1 VAKPDEEAE
10 MDPAARSAN
19 SGIIPK
25 RRQRH
30 HSYDESVDE
39 SSKLLENEP
48 VAVESETPA
57 EDNQPIER
65 DEQDETSI
73 PPAFE
78 EE

>member
-1 VAKPDEEAE
+1 
-10 MDPAARSAN
+10 MDPAARSAK
-19 SGIIPK
+19 SARVPK

-39 SSKLLENEP
+39 SPRLLENEP
-48 VAVESETPA
+48 VAVETETPA

-65 DEQDETSI
+65 AEQDETSI

>member
-1 VAKPDEEAE
+1 
-10 MDPAARSAN
+10 MHPAARGSE

-30 HSYDESVDE
+30 HSYDESVDL
-39 SSKLLENEP
+39 SPRVLAGEP
-48 VAVESETPA
+48 VAVETETPA
-57 EDNQPIER
+57 EENQPIER
-65 DEQDETSI
+65 DDQDDASV

>member
-1 VAKPDEEAE
+1 
-10 MDPAARSAN
+10 MDPAARGQN

-25 RRQRH
+25 RRRRR

-39 SSKLLENEP
+39 SPKLLENEP
-48 VAVESETPA
+48 VAMETETPA

-65 DEQDETSI
+65 AEQDETSI
-73 PPAFE
+73 APAFE

>member
-1 VAKPDEEAE
+1 
-10 MDPAARSAN
+10 MDPAARSAK

-30 HSYDESVDE
+30 HPYDESVDQ
-39 SSKLLENEP
+39 SPKLLENEP
-48 VAVESETPA
+48 VAVETETPA

-65 DEQDETSI
+65 ADHDETSI

>member
-1 VAKPDEEAE
+1 
-10 MDPAARSAN
+10 MDPAARGSN
-19 SGIIPK
+19 SGKIPK

-39 SSKLLENEP
+39 APKLLDNEP

-65 DEQDETSI
+65 EEQDDASV